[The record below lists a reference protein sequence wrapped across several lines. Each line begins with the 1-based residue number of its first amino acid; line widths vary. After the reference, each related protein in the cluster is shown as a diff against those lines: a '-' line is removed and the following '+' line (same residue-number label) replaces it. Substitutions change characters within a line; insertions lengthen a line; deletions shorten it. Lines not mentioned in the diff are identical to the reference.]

1 MVEHSREGS
10 ETRAGVRSPFVRT
23 SILTFGT
30 NVAFATLSL
39 VNVLVVSRVLGPTG
53 RGDVA
58 FLTAIAW
65 FTSNLATFG
74 VQEANVN
81 IAGAEPKLRRSLATN
96 SVLFALSF
104 GLLAIAVIVLLIAV
118 VPAVA
123 GPSTEGLRWLT
134 FGSLPVLILAVYL
147 RFLIQADY
155 GFGLTNTAML
165 VGPVANVVVNGL
177 LAAVGLL
184 SVATAVSTWV
194 GGQMVA
200 TAILVWYVSVRLAG
214 FGRPS
219 LPLARRTLAFG
230 VKSHAGRIMLL
241 GNYRLDQW
249 IVGAVSGARE
259 LGLYSVAVAWAEAL
273 WHLPTAL
280 SAVQR
285 PDLVRSS
292 KREAVRLAERV
303 FRVSALATILF
314 AAVLALAAPIL
325 CVWFFGSSFRGAVG
339 ELRILAIG
347 ALGVVAMKQL
357 GSALTARQR
366 PTLASAAIGV
376 SFVCTVILDIVL
388 IPPYGG
394 TGAAIASSLAYT
406 AGGIAIGF
414 AFYRGLGTRPR
425 DLVPLPSDV
434 AWFWRKITERF
445 RQRPGG
451 EELPGVT
458 GSAADSGP

>member
-165 VGPVANVVVNGL
+165 VGPVANVDQAQIRAEPLTNSSRLGKHL
-177 LAAVGLL
+177 LK
-184 SVATAVSTWV
+184 
-194 GGQMVA
+194 
-200 TAILVWYVSVRLAG
+200 
-214 FGRPS
+214 
-219 LPLARRTLAFG
+219 ARRECAGHGNLL
-230 VKSHAGRIMLL
+230 VSGRIHHEP
-241 GNYRLDQW
+241 GQQCPASP
-249 IVGAVSGARE
+249 IV
-259 LGLYSVAVAWAEAL
+259 
-273 WHLPTAL
+273 
-280 SAVQR
+280 
-285 PDLVRSS
+285 
-292 KREAVRLAERV
+292 
-303 FRVSALATILF
+303 
-314 AAVLALAAPIL
+314 
-325 CVWFFGSSFRGAVG
+325 
-339 ELRILAIG
+339 
-347 ALGVVAMKQL
+347 
-357 GSALTARQR
+357 RQMN
-366 PTLASAAIGV
+366 A
-376 SFVCTVILDIVL
+376 
-388 IPPYGG
+388 
-394 TGAAIASSLAYT
+394 
-406 AGGIAIGF
+406 
-414 AFYRGLGTRPR
+414 
-425 DLVPLPSDV
+425 SDV
-434 AWFWRKITERF
+434 
-445 RQRPGG
+445 
-451 EELPGVT
+451 
-458 GSAADSGP
+458 

>member
-1 MVEHSREGS
+1 MVEHSREGI
-10 ETRAGVRSPFVRT
+10 EARAGVRSPFVRT
-23 SILTFGT
+23 SVLTFGT

-81 IAGAEPKLRRSLATN
+81 IAGAEPRLRRSLATN
-96 SVLFALSF
+96 SVLFALVF
-104 GLLAIAVIVLLIAV
+104 GLLAIGVILVLIAI
-118 VPAVA
+118 VPAIA

-134 FGSLPVLILAVYL
+134 FGSLPMLILAVYL

-155 GFGLTNTAML
+155 GFGLTNAAQL
-165 VGPVANVVVNGL
+165 VGPVANVVVNGVF
-177 LAAVGLL
+177 AAVGLL
-184 SVATAVSTWV
+184 TVATAVSTWI
-194 GGQMVA
+194 GGQIIG
-200 TAILVWYVSVRLAG
+200 TAMLVWYVHARLAG

-219 LPLARRTLAFG
+219 LTLARRTISFG

-273 WHLPTAL
+273 WQLPTAL

-285 PDLVRSS
+285 PDLVRGS

-303 FRVSALATILF
+303 FRVSALVTIVF
-314 AAVLALAAPIL
+314 AAALALAAPIL
-325 CVWFFGSSFRGAVG
+325 CVWFFGPSFRGSVN

-366 PTLASAAIGV
+366 PTLASAAIAV
-376 SFVCTVILDIVL
+376 SFVCTVILDVVL
-388 IPPYGG
+388 IPPYAGI
-394 TGAAIASSLAYT
+394 GAAIASSIAYT
-406 AGGIAIGF
+406 AGGIAIAF
-414 AFYRGLGTRPR
+414 AFYAGLGTRAR
-425 DLVPLPSDV
+425 DLVPVPSDA
-434 AWFWRKITERF
+434 AWFWRNLVERV
-445 RQRPGG
+445 RRRPAR
-451 EELPGVT
+451 PVVP
-458 GSAADSGP
+458 GSAAEGGP